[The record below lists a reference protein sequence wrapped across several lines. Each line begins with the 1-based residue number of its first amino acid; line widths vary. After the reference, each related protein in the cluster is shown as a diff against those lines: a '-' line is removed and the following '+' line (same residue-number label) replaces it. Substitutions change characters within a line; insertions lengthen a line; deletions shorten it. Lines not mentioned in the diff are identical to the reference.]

1 MMAMTDQKRIS
12 ATVHGVVQGVS
23 FRHYTRLEA
32 QRLQLTGWV
41 ANHPDGTV
49 RTVAEG
55 DEAKLHRFVSYL
67 HQGAPM
73 ARVTAV
79 DAAWSEATGEFSY
92 FSIRWI
98 SDVN

>member
-1 MMAMTDQKRIS
+1 MEKTQQKRLS

-32 QRLQLTGWV
+32 QRLRLAGWV

-49 RTVAEG
+49 RAVAEG
-55 DEAKLHRFVSYL
+55 SEGSLQRFVSYL
-67 HQGAPM
+67 HQGPPM

-79 DAAWSEATGEFSY
+79 DVTWSEASGEFSN
-92 FSIRWI
+92 FSIRWM
-98 SDVN
+98 SDVR